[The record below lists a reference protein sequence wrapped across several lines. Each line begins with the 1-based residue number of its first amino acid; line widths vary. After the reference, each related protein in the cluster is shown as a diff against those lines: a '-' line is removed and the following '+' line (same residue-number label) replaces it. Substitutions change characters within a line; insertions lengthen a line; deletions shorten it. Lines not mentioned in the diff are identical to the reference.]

1 MRFLDHVEIS
11 LQAGKG
17 GDGCLSFRRERNLAK
32 GGPDGGDGG
41 DGGSIY
47 LLADDS
53 LNTLIDFNHRRFFKA
68 RSGQPGA
75 GKQCTGAAGENLILK
90 VPTGVRVLEAHSRAP
105 LGELTED
112 GAKLLVSQGGK
123 HGVGNIRFK
132 SSTNRTPRQFTKG
145 TEGQQIDI
153 CLELQLLAD
162 VGLLGKPNAG
172 KSSFITSVS
181 SARPKVA
188 DYPFT
193 TLVPKLGVV
202 QVEESSFVV
211 ADIPG
216 LIEGASQGIGLGMV
230 FLRHLVRNRL
240 LLHIVDI
247 APADCSDPEANM
259 KAIDAE
265 LIHSSKELANK
276 PRWLVLN
283 KIDLVEE
290 QVSAEFEQRLGKN
303 YDRVFSISAATG
315 AGCRRLCQ
323 SINKWLQEEKAKEA
337 QDEEYAKSNKLRQET
352 IMEQLHSTIV
362 QQKAQSEE
370 NAMHGA
376 MNDE

>member
-17 GDGCLSFRRERNLAK
+17 GNGCLSFRRERNLAK

-47 LLADDS
+47 LVADAS
-53 LNTLIDFNHRRFFKA
+53 LNTLIDYNHKRSFKA
-68 RSGQPGA
+68 RSGQPGG
-75 GKQCTGAAGENLILK
+75 GKQCTGAAGEDLILQ
-90 VPTGVRVLEAHSRAP
+90 VPTGVRVLDAESRHL
-105 LGELTED
+105 LGELVED
-112 GAKLLVSQGGK
+112 GTKLLVAQGGK

-132 SSTNRTPRQFTKG
+132 SSINRTPRQFTKG
-145 TEGQQIDI
+145 TDGQLIDI

-172 KSSFITSVS
+172 KSSLISTVS

-202 QVEESSFVV
+202 QVEDSSFVL

-240 LLHIVDI
+240 LLHLVDV
-247 APADCSDPEANM
+247 APVDCSDPLANM

-265 LIHSSKELANK
+265 LVHSSTEIANK

-283 KIDLVEE
+283 KIDLVDDA
-290 QVSAEFEQRLGKN
+290 VVAEFEQRLGED
-303 YDRVFSISAATG
+303 YDQVFSISAATG
-315 AGCRRLCQ
+315 AGCRFLCQ
-323 SINKWLQEEKAKEA
+323 NIDKWLQEEKAKEA
-337 QDEEYAKSNKLRQET
+337 QDEEYAESNRARQVL

-362 QQKAQSEE
+362 QQQAEATLVHGHDNEE
-370 NAMHGA
+370 
-376 MNDE
+376 